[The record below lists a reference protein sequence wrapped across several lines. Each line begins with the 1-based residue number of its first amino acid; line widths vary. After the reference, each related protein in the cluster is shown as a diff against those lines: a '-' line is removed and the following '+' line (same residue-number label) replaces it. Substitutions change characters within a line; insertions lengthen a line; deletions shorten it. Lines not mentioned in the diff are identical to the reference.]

1 VPVVAHGDRVVRL
14 GSTSKILAPALRVG
28 RLTGPVEVATAVE
41 RLKQCTDLCGSTLTQ
56 TVAADLLADAPWFD
70 AHLHRVR
77 ATLRDRVAA
86 LTTAGRDVFDGAV
99 TCSTPT
105 GGMFCWLEF
114 TDGTRTAELLPAAL
128 AHGVGF
134 VPGSAFAP
142 AAGPLDHAAR
152 LCFASRPAPV
162 LRDAAHRLAAAWREA
177 PPAAT

>member
-1 VPVVAHGDRVVRL
+1 VPVAAHGDRVVRL
-14 GSTSKILAPALRVG
+14 GSTSKILASALRVG
-28 RLTGPVEVATAVE
+28 RLTGPVEVTTAV
-41 RLKQCTDLCGSTLTQ
+41 
-56 TVAADLLADAPWFD
+56 
-70 AHLHRVR
+70 
-77 ATLRDRVAA
+77 
-86 LTTAGRDVFDGAV
+86 RDVFDGAV